1 MKHKSGANYAKIAVI
16 AVALAV
22 AATCTVSG
30 TLAAFSATYTW
41 NSDSAS
47 AGDIGFRDTVY
58 SFGLFN
64 NSFIVPGD
72 SGSATLTGA
81 DFGGHAVEWTFESH
95 NENAMP
101 VVFYSLDEEGNPDLS
116 SFYSEYD
123 FTDLAGFYALCED
136 GTAVPVSEVS
146 VDPAAIAQG
155 LGIGKTVCWA
165 WFDTFYTDQTCET
178 EASGSEVD
186 DYEEDCRN
194 ICTMTYTFDPYVATW
209 LTDVKSHAFVT
220 GTDGDASL
228 SLSSYSIEEVS
239 VTEFDGLVKY
249 GEDTVMTEFNGMFTL
264 PGSSAELY
272 AQSALWILVPV
283 SNATDENEAK
293 LAEAGITFERGD
305 KYMPDGDASNAT
317 SATQNDGGSRVLYK
331 IFPSEAGERAQIS
344 VTISAT
350 VTV

>member
-101 VVFYSLDEEGNPDLS
+101 VVFYSLDEEGNPDFS

-186 DYEEDCRN
+186 AYEEYCRN
-194 ICTMTYTFDPYVATW
+194 ICTQAYAFDAGIGDILGNVSA
-209 LTDVKSHAFVT
+209 HAFVT
-220 GTDGDASL
+220 GVAEDALTVCSFDL
-228 SLSSYSIEEVS
+228 GSEKQV
-239 VTEFDGLVKY
+239 VDGLLTMGGV
-249 GEDTVMTEFNGMFTL
+249 TVYVERYGMFTS
-264 PGSSAELY
+264 PSASVDLTGD
-272 AQSALWILVPV
+272 SAVWVLFPAVMSDDADAAL
-283 SNATDENEAK
+283 S
-293 LAEAGITFERGD
+293 EAGIRYEKGGLYSLGADVTAAIEAV
-305 KYMPDGDASNAT
+305 PDA
-317 SATQNDGGSRVLYK
+317 GGNRILYK

>member
-101 VVFYSLDEEGNPDLS
+101 VVFYSLDEEGNPDFS
-116 SFYSEYD
+116 SFYSD
-123 FTDLAGFYALCED
+123 GSPRFRGLRRPRRNRAGARHRED
-136 GTAVPVSEVS
+136 GV
-146 VDPAAIAQG
+146 
-155 LGIGKTVCWA
+155 LGVVRH
-165 WFDTFYTDQTCET
+165 FLYRPNVRN
-178 EASGSEVD
+178 GSERLRSGRLRGILPQHLYYD
-186 DYEEDCRN
+186 
-194 ICTMTYTFDPYVATW
+194 IYV
-209 LTDVKSHAFVT
+209 
-220 GTDGDASL
+220 
-228 SLSSYSIEEVS
+228 
-239 VTEFDGLVKY
+239 
-249 GEDTVMTEFNGMFTL
+249 
-264 PGSSAELY
+264 
-272 AQSALWILVPV
+272 
-283 SNATDENEAK
+283 
-293 LAEAGITFERGD
+293 
-305 KYMPDGDASNAT
+305 
-317 SATQNDGGSRVLYK
+317 
-331 IFPSEAGERAQIS
+331 
-344 VTISAT
+344 
-350 VTV
+350 